1 MPNPLIV
8 TPVLELAGK
17 AFDRVFPDP
26 EQKARAQLELIK
38 MQQDGEFKDAENRM
52 SAILAEANSP
62 DPWTSRARPSFLYV
76 FYLVLVFLIIVAP
89 AIGVFY
95 PDQMGQFF
103 TNVALGF
110 RAIPEELWWT
120 FGAGYLGYSHYR
132 TREKQSGVAR

>member
-8 TPVLELAGK
+8 TPVLELFGK

-38 MQQDGEFKDAENRM
+38 MQQDGEFKDAEIRM
-52 SAILAEANSP
+52 SAILAEASSA

-76 FYLVLVFLIIVAP
+76 FYLLLIFLIIIAP
-89 AIGVFY
+89 IVGVFY
-95 PDQMGQFF
+95 PYQMGLFF
-103 TNVALGF
+103 TNVTAGF
-110 RAIPEELWWT
+110 GAIPEELWWT

-132 TREKQSGVAR
+132 TSEKKSGVAR